1 MKMCT
6 KCKVEKDE
14 SDFHKNRHTRSGLQS
29 WCKRCILA
37 PPIRKRP
44 LYSAPPVYALNKDVK
59 ISFTVFTTASK
70 SAAEAF
76 ADALYRH
83 AAELKFARSPR
94 VIDRGCGA
102 WGVDIYYGWELV
114 GPKFADA
121 RSEHQRQLWGGA
133 FSREPALGS

>member
-1 MKMCT
+1 
-6 KCKVEKDE
+6 
-14 SDFHKNRHTRSGLQS
+14 
-29 WCKRCILA
+29 
-37 PPIRKRP
+37 
-44 LYSAPPVYALNKDVK
+44 VYALNKDVK

-121 RSEHQRQLWGGA
+121 LEEFHTLARNINANCGA
-133 FSREPALGS
+133 VRFRGSLHLDRKPAIVGAA